1 MSKVVNAYGEYHK
14 EKAKGSLKGAG
25 YGAGIGAAV
34 GLAKGRSA
42 RGALVGGAIGSLAGS
57 AVGKLVGGAR
67 GIKNGIQK
75 KSTLKAKAIDMAKS
89 NDGKRDPGEAKKF
102 MDNMKDLKNDGEING
117 NTRDSKAVKKDMK
130 DGFLGKK
137 ASLMDYV
144 NEHLS

>member
-67 GIKNGIQK
+67 GIKKGL
-75 KSTLKAKAIDMAKS
+75 TLKDKAIHMAKS
-89 NDGKRDPGEAKKF
+89 NDGARDPGEAKKF
-102 MDNMKDLKNDGEING
+102 MDNMKDVKNDGKING